1 MMSRQSPLQNALF
14 HYAVNL
20 EERIPADH
28 ELRRVASVL
37 DLEFVYDHVRDLY
50 GRNGNESVPPPVIL
64 KLMLLLV
71 FYNVRSERELL
82 RTLPYRL
89 DWLWFLDYGLDDDI
103 PHHSVLSKA
112 RNRWGEAVFRELF
125 ELTVRQCV
133 ETGLVDGKKL
143 FMDSSLVDANASN
156 ESVVDMRS
164 LPGMLASGYEE
175 LCGRLEES
183 SDGKDRRVRREANDR
198 YRSTTDPD
206 AAIVRRGGSRL
217 RYKVH
222 RSVDPKAE
230 VITTTEVT
238 RGDVDDSRRFT
249 AMLEAHR
256 KNTGI
261 SAKTAVADS
270 KYGTVENFLYCKD
283 QDIQP
288 HMPDLKRSQEK
299 GGKRHGIFSNSE
311 FAFDPE
317 NDTYICPAGKRLQ
330 LTARRLKKRLT
341 YYSAKA
347 DDCNTC
353 ELKSQCT
360 RSATGRAIQRYVRQD
375 DLEDMR
381 AMARTPKGKQD
392 LRTRQHLMERS
403 FAYGVPLGFK
413 KARWRRLWRVQIQ
426 EYLTAAIQNI
436 KRMIKRLIDPIGKA
450 AKKVERRMNTAS
462 QTSYLIN
469 LTTSFSFSP

>member
-1 MMSRQSPLQNALF
+1 MMSRQPPLQNALF

-20 EERIPADH
+20 EGRIPAGH
-28 ELRRVASVL
+28 ELRRVSSVL

-89 DWLWFLDYGLDDDI
+89 DWLWFLDYGLDDEV

-125 ELTVRQCV
+125 ERTVRQCV

-143 FMDSSLVDANASN
+143 FMDSSLVDANASH

-164 LPGMLASGYEE
+164 LPDKLAKGYEE
-175 LCGRLEES
+175 LCVRLEES
-183 SDGKDRRVRREANDR
+183 PDSKDRRVRREVNDR

-238 RGDVDDSRRFT
+238 RGDVDDSHRFS
-249 AMLEAHR
+249 AMLEAHH

-270 KYGTVENFLYCKD
+270 KYGTVENFLACKD
-283 QDIQP
+283 MGVQP
-288 HMPDLKRSQEK
+288 HMPDLKKSQEK
-299 GGKRHGIFSNSE
+299 GGKRHGIFSNNE
-311 FAFDPE
+311 FTYDPE
-317 NDTYICPAGKRLQ
+317 SDAYICPAGKRLH
-330 LTARRLKKRLT
+330 LKSRRLKKQRL
-341 YYSAKA
+341 YYEAKA
-347 DDCNTC
+347 EDCNAC

-360 RSATGRAIQRYVRQD
+360 RSATGRAVQRYFRQD
-375 DLEDMR
+375 DLEEMR
-381 AMARTPKGKQD
+381 AMAKTPKGKQD
-392 LRTRQHLMERS
+392 LKTRQHLMERS
-403 FAYGVPLGFK
+403 FAYAVPLGFK
-413 KARWRRLWRVQIQ
+413 RARWRRLWRVQIQ

-436 KRMIKRLIDPIGKA
+436 KRMIEPLIKPIGKA
-450 AKKVERRMNTAS
+450 AQKIERRMNTALS
-462 QTSYLIN
+462 GFILRN
-469 LTTSFSFSP
+469 MKTSFSI